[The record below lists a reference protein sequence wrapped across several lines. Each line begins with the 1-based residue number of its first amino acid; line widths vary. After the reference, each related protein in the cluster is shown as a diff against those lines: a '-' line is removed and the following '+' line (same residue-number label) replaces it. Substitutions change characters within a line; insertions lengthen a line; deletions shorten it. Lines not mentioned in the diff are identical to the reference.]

1 MYKDIE
7 IIKSEIKYLLE
18 ALHDQL
24 ESIDS
29 QGDVIMQIDVDLFK
43 NYVVNLYDA
52 TLRLKNYNIKDEKS
66 LSKSEIPPSEP
77 KQEVEEEIQPIRFSI
92 IQEPEIEVVSSDTP
106 LEEISSQEEII
117 PEIIA
122 PAIETIVEEEIVVEM
137 PKVKEIEEV
146 IIEKVE
152 EAPPVAEVIPQKIEA
167 APPIAEVIPEKT
179 EVVPPKSEVIT
190 PKQET
195 IPPKPKVVK
204 STLDLFADES
214 QTLADKFKTEKKVL
228 NEKLHT
234 EQKNL
239 AGNIPKK
246 PVNDLKQAI
255 GINEKFNF
263 INELFRGSLQDY
275 NLAINELNNATNWD
289 EAENILNTLLLKFG
303 WENNNDAFPK
313 LYDIVNRK
321 FL

>member
-29 QGDVIMQIDVDLFK
+29 QGDVIMQIDVDLFR

-52 TLRLKNYNIKDEKS
+52 TLKLKNYNIKDEKS
-66 LSKSEIPPSEP
+66 LTKSEIPPSIP
-77 KQEVEEEIQPIRFSI
+77 KQEVKEEVEEEIQPIRFSI
-92 IQEPEIEVVSSDTP
+92 IKEPEVEHVSFIAPIEEVKPV
-106 LEEISSQEEII
+106 EEII
-117 PEIIA
+117 PEVIVSSVNIYDDE
-122 PAIETIVEEEIVVEM
+122 PEVEEVVQEILIE
-137 PKVKEIEEV
+137 EIIEEV
-146 IIEKVE
+146 VLGKAEVE
-152 EAPPVAEVIPQKIEA
+152 PPIVEVEPPVAEEILPKVEA
-167 APPIAEVIPEKT
+167 PKPEIVQPKPEAIA
-179 EVVPPKSEVIT
+179 
-190 PKQET
+190 
-195 IPPKPKVVK
+195 PKPKVVK

-234 EQKNL
+234 EQKSL

-263 INELFRGSLQDY
+263 INELFKGSLQDY
-275 NLAINELNNATNWD
+275 NLAINELNNASDWD
-289 EAENILNTLLLKFG
+289 DAENILNTLLLKFS
-303 WENNNDAFPK
+303 WENNNEAFPK